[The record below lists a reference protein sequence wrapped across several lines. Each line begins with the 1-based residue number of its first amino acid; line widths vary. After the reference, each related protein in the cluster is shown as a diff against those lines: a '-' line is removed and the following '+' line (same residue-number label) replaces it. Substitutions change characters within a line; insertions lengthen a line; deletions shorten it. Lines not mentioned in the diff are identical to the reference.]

1 MPWEE
6 NRQLP
11 SCSRANGM
19 DKSPYDC
26 RGCHEK
32 RERDHIPYG
41 SGTDFISELV
51 AAPSAV
57 VVDAP
62 TYALSEQ
69 SCGTLSLVL
78 SLCFNRA
85 GRERVR
91 RVASYDL

>member
-11 SCSRANGM
+11 ACSRANGM

-41 SGTDFISELV
+41 SAYRAFVCDERSLDRRCSSLKHGGLRRGYT
-51 AAPSAV
+51 AV
-57 VVDAP
+57 
-62 TYALSEQ
+62 TS
-69 SCGTLSLVL
+69 
-78 SLCFNRA
+78 NR
-85 GRERVR
+85 EP
-91 RVASYDL
+91 